1 MYVQG
6 TTKKYDETCLQIL
19 INLMSFLPA
28 RLFSIDKSPHMHA
41 LSLVE
46 KIGEGSQGSSSVV
59 YTKTNSFCCAASKV
73 TCNVSFWCLC
83 GVLAIL
89 VGRVW
94 VVFGQGLNDVRM
106 AFQQYLDDVLMLYII
121 YNAVRLSVV
130 CFGGWEVIFCVLTC
144 GVRIRIVKKAAC
156 MVHERTRQ
164 SRPYQKSLHD
174 VEYMYA

>member
-19 INLMSFLPA
+19 INPMSFLPA

-59 YTKTNSFCCAASKV
+59 CTKTNSFCCAASKV

-94 VVFGQGLNDVRM
+94 VVFGQGLNDVGS
-106 AFQQYLDDVLMLYII
+106 Q
-121 YNAVRLSVV
+121 
-130 CFGGWEVIFCVLTC
+130 
-144 GVRIRIVKKAAC
+144 
-156 MVHERTRQ
+156 
-164 SRPYQKSLHD
+164 
-174 VEYMYA
+174 